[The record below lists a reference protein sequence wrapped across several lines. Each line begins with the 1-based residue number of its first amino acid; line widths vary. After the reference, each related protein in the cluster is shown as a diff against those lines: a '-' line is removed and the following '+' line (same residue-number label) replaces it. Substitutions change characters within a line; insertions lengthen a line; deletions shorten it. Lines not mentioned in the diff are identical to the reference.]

1 MFGGLGCRREDDQ
14 LMPYLRLIALSS
26 LLSLATGCRTL
37 IQSVLSGD
45 GPAAFGGIRFLASE
59 IDCSQMP
66 LEDLI
71 GFGVL
76 ALVDGPLCLG
86 LDLLLLP
93 ISIPWEVLQ
102 GGLEVGW
109 DRISLF

>member
-1 MFGGLGCRREDDQ
+1 MSA
-14 LMPYLRLIALSS
+14 LRMITLSF
-26 LLSLATGCRTL
+26 LLSLMTGCKTL

-45 GPAAFGGIRFLASE
+45 GPAVFGGLRFHASE
-59 IDCSQMP
+59 IDFHAP
-66 LEDLI
+66 LEDVI
-71 GFGVL
+71 GVGFL

-102 GGLEVGW
+102 GGIEVGW
-109 DRISLF
+109 HRISLP